1 MAMIPLFNIMLL
13 VMFLIIIFAIMGLEL
28 FNGIFHSSCINAI
41 TGKSQSIIE
50 ITGKPPNKDNDDN
63 KLKENV

>member
-28 FNGIFHSSCINAI
+28 FNGIFHKSCVN
-41 TGKSQSIIE
+41 E
-50 ITGKPPNKDNDDN
+50 ITGEF
-63 KLKENV
+63 LWQTTYV